1 MLSHISVLPLQ
12 HEWMQESRSVG
23 SMIRLAADYEGS
35 DRKSRTCWQRKT
47 NVLAEEAERSGCG
60 RRTFWLWK
68 TIVLAG
74 EGKRSG
80 SVWASALVEEDR
92 CFLQW
97 KTSVLAVEG
106 VGVSEG
112 RKTCW

>member
-1 MLSHISVLPLQ
+1 M
-12 HEWMQESRSVG
+12 
-23 SMIRLAADYEGS
+23 
-35 DRKSRTCWQRKT
+35 CWQRKP

-60 RRTFWLWK
+60 RRSCWR
-68 TIVLAG
+68 G

-80 SVWASALVEEDR
+80 SVGASALAEEDKR
-92 CFLQW
+92 AGCGRQVRLLW
-97 KTSVLAVEG
+97 KTSVQAVEG

>member
-1 MLSHISVLPLQ
+1 
-12 HEWMQESRSVG
+12 MQ
-23 SMIRLAADYEGS
+23 
-35 DRKSRTCWQRKT
+35 
-47 NVLAEEAERSGCG
+47 AEENERAG
-60 RRTFWLWK
+60 RGSRTFWLWK

-80 SVWASALVEEDR
+80 SVWASALAEEDKR
-92 CFLQW
+92 AGCGRQVRLLR
-97 KTSVLAVEG
+97 KPSALAVEG